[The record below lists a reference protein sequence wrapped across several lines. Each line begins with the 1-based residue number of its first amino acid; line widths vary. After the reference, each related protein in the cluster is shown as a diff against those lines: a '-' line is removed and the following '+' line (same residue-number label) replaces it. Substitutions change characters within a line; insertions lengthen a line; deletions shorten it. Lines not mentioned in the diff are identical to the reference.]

1 MVSLR
6 PRRSLWPLSPALGWM
21 SCEGS
26 GHQGPPRVQDLAGET
41 ATSQGEI
48 SRIHL
53 GRSHELL
60 FPPGGRAPG
69 GEDAAPP
76 GRAFKKLSHLETL
89 SLGTLDSAPGVGW
102 RRGNWLGAKFI
113 VLFPESGRSLHFWEP
128 YGSIHGE
135 REAISGSPIK
145 STLKLSSKK
154 ILSALLSIFVILRKK
169 SCLVWSMSCVVWCV
183 YKSRQLKSRIYGE
196 KKTCKVTK
204 ILIFYKKT
212 RHTSCHITIYVSYVT
227 LLVKVF
233 SKTADMWEDEINH
246 DDEVVSVKSR
256 L

>member
-1 MVSLR
+1 MAATSAHAAVGGGGESLDASCVVSLR

-69 GEDAAPP
+69 LEGGVGMLLHHPEEPL
-76 GRAFKKLSHLETL
+76 RNSHTWRL
-89 SLGTLDSAPGVGW
+89 SLGSPDSAPGVE
-102 RRGNWLGAKFI
+102 RGNWLGAKFI

-169 SCLVWSMSCVVWCV
+169 SCLDWSMSCVVWCV
-183 YKSRQLKSRIYGE
+183 YKSRPMKSRISGE
-196 KKTCKVTK
+196 KKT
-204 ILIFYKKT
+204 L
-212 RHTSCHITIYVSYVT
+212 
-227 LLVKVF
+227 
-233 SKTADMWEDEINH
+233 
-246 DDEVVSVKSR
+246 
-256 L
+256 